1 MEKPKKLSDEEIKK
15 IKELKQKAI
24 RENQIVKK

>member
-1 MEKPKKLSDEEIKK
+1 MEKPKKLSAEEIKK

-24 RENQIVKK
+24 RENETVRK